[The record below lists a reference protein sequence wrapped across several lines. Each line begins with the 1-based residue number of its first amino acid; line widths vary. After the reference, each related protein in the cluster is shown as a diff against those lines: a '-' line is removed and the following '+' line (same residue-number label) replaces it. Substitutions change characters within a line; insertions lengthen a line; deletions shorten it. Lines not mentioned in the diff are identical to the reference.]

1 MKQLIKSV
9 GSPKFTVV
17 LHTYNRPAFLRQS
30 ASAVLEQTYDN
41 LEIILINNGATV
53 ETRELL
59 HELESKDKRI
69 RLLHFKENQYSP
81 SDPHKIV
88 SVCYNSA
95 LEMSTGNYIWL
106 QDDDDILAMDYIE
119 KMVTLFQGNTDC
131 SSASG
136 LVLSIDA
143 KGDIIGCTNYRASN
157 YRPRYMPG
165 HILALDVLKGS
176 SVMYGYPGPIFS
188 FKRDTLL
195 KYGGCHKAYELHHL
209 YGIVPFGI
217 TGFDETAYFYWRRHE
232 GQLNKT
238 LTAQGW
244 IGTKDVFS
252 LSNNLRRE
260 NKWSIYGDDTAK
272 YVVKKIKDDHA
283 KTAAGVFALNFFS
296 LRIKAS
302 MTILRDIWFYPHF
315 WLCFPKALF
324 RTRGFLKQWYLI
336 SRPVLKPLLNHINR
350 NYPELKNKSVF
361 FNKLIKHL

>member
-9 GSPKFTVV
+9 GSPKFTII
-17 LHTYNRPAFLRQS
+17 LHTYNRPEFLRQS

-81 SDPHKIV
+81 SDPHKHIA
-88 SVCYNSA
+88 VCFNPA
-95 LEMSTGNYIWL
+95 LEMSTGNYIWH
-106 QDDDDILAMDYIE
+106 QEDDDILAIDYIE
-119 KMVTLFQGNTDC
+119 KMVTLFQGNADC

-136 LVLSIDA
+136 LVKSIDA
-143 KGDIIGCTNYRASN
+143 KGDIIEGPKYRASN

-176 SVMYGYPGPIFS
+176 SVMYGYPGQIFS

-195 KYGGCHKAYELHHL
+195 KYGGCHNAYEYHHL

-244 IGTKDVFS
+244 IGTKEVFS

-283 KTAAGVFALNFFS
+283 KKAAYYFALSVFS
-296 LRIKAS
+296 LQIKAS
-302 MTILRDIWFYPHF
+302 MKILCDIWFYPKF
-315 WLCFPKALF
+315 WLYLPIVLPKVLSHLLESPKPRHTLATL
-324 RTRGFLKQWYLI
+324 RLVSVRYSSSGFI
-336 SRPVLKPLLNHINR
+336 IIV
-350 NYPELKNKSVF
+350 
-361 FNKLIKHL
+361 